1 LARRALQEALQAA
14 PRRLSGGLPIDAWLD
29 DFMAAEALPESFRR
43 TVEVVCE
50 PLAARAQRLRQVRRR
65 TAIIGLCGPQGS
77 GKSTMVAATK
87 GLLEARGVNTVTL
100 SLDDFYLTRDARQR
114 LAREVHPL
122 LATRGPPGTHDVAL
136 AGAVLEQLRLKGKV
150 ALPRFDKAADNRAP
164 RGTWETIASP
174 VDVVLIEGW
183 CLGAVAQGAAALSE
197 PVNDLEREE
206 DPKGV
211 WRGYINEQLDG
222 PYQAL
227 FARIHDLI
235 LLEAPSFE
243 AVKSW
248 RTEQEQKLRSRT
260 GAGMS
265 DEEVARFVAHYER
278 LTRWILSEM
287 PSRADWTITLD
298 ENRAPFV

>member
-1 LARRALQEALQAA
+1 V
-14 PRRLSGGLPIDAWLD
+14 
-29 DFMAAEALPESFRR
+29 AAEGLPESFHR

-65 TAIIGLCGPQGS
+65 TAIIGLSGPQGS
-77 GKSTMVAATK
+77 GKSTIVAATK
-87 GLLEARGVNTVTL
+87 RLLEARGVNTVAL

-136 AGAVLEQLRLKGKV
+136 AGAALEQLRLKGKV
-150 ALPRFDKAADNRAP
+150 ALPRFDKAADNRTP
-164 RGTWETIASP
+164 RGSWETIASP

-183 CLGAVAQGAAALSE
+183 CLGAVAQGAAALGE

-206 DPKGV
+206 DPKGL
-211 WRGYINEQLDG
+211 WRSYVNEQLDG

-227 FARIHDLI
+227 FARLHDLI

-243 AVKSW
+243 AVVGW
-248 RTEQEQKLRSRT
+248 RTEQERKLRERT

-287 PSRADWTITLD
+287 PGRADWTITLD
-298 ENRAPFV
+298 ENRSPFV

>member
-1 LARRALQEALQAA
+1 MRRRALQQALAASAVRPEASPIDVWLDEFLAA
-14 PRRLSGGLPIDAWLD
+14 EGLPD
-29 DFMAAEALPESFRR
+29 SFRR

-65 TAIIGLCGPQGS
+65 TAIIGLSGPQGS
-77 GKSTMVAATK
+77 GKSTIVAATK
-87 GLLEARGVNTVTL
+87 RLLEARGVNTVTL

-150 ALPRFDKAADNRAP
+150 NLPRFDKAADNRVP
-164 RGTWETIASP
+164 RGSWETIASP
-174 VDVVLIEGW
+174 VDVVLLEGW
-183 CLGAVAQGAAALSE
+183 CLGAVAQGAAALSD

-206 DPKGV
+206 DPEGI
-211 WRGYINEQLDG
+211 WRGYVNEQLDG

-227 FARIHDLI
+227 FARLHDLI
-235 LLEAPSFE
+235 LLEAPDFE
-243 AVKSW
+243 AVVRW
-248 RTEQEQKLRSRT
+248 RTEQEHKLRERA

-265 DEEVARFVAHYER
+265 DAEVARFVAHYER

-287 PSRADWTITLD
+287 PSRADWTIPLD
-298 ENRAPFV
+298 ANRSPFV